1 MKKTLGLGGENDLRC
16 ARPSF
21 VCEAA
26 LGEGRERED
35 ERHTVL
41 GDRKAPSSAGCV
53 SEQSFSS
60 HEPRPTP
67 ATLFGFFVRSED
79 VFLDENFFGALY
91 CTVFF

>member
-1 MKKTLGLGGENDLRC
+1 MGKRARLAVQQAEKSRRALGLNVCVVQRGKLSAPGGENDLLRC

-26 LGEGRERED
+26 FAGERED

-41 GDRKAPSSAGCV
+41 GDRKAPSSAGRV

-60 HEPRPTP
+60 H
-67 ATLFGFFVRSED
+67 
-79 VFLDENFFGALY
+79 
-91 CTVFF
+91 